1 MKKLFIAAIAAT
13 LIAAPA
19 IAADIEV
26 GTPPY
31 YRPPPPPPPL
41 MFTWTG
47 CYLGGHLGGAFTHNQ
62 FTGPLVVTP
71 FGVTTTVVDISDINF
86 GSNGFL
92 VGGQAG
98 CNYQLPWR
106 WVIGIEGDA
115 SWGNI
120 RGGKLLTASTTL
132 ADTTKVNVNGN
143 LSLKAD
149 FIATAT
155 ARLGYAVGFLGHGLI
170 YGKGGAAWVGN
181 RDDFDGQIAT
191 TVSSLPTVITPLN
204 FSATETRVGWTVGV
218 GVEWAVLRYWS
229 VKGEY
234 DFLDFGRHT
243 VTFTDPVLGGASINV
258 RQQISEVK
266 FGINYRFGPGLVPMY

>member
-1 MKKLFIAAIAAT
+1 VVISAVPSPTTNLPVHLWSPHLVSRRPLLISVILTSVRTDFWWEGKPAAIISFRGDGLLALKVTRPGET
-13 LIAAPA
+13 L
-19 IAADIEV
+19 E
-26 GTPPY
+26 
-31 YRPPPPPPPL
+31 
-41 MFTWTG
+41 
-47 CYLGGHLGGAFTHNQ
+47 GG
-62 FTGPLVVTP
+62 
-71 FGVTTTVVDISDINF
+71 
-86 GSNGFL
+86 
-92 VGGQAG
+92 
-98 CNYQLPWR
+98 
-106 WVIGIEGDA
+106 E
-115 SWGNI
+115 
-120 RGGKLLTASTTL
+120 LLTASTTL
-132 ADTTKVNVNGN
+132 ISPATTTTVSVNGN

-155 ARLGYAVGFLGHGLI
+155 ARIGYAVGFLGQGLI
-170 YGKGGAAWVGN
+170 YGKGGAAWVGD

-191 TVSSLPTVITPLN
+191 TVSSLPTVLTPLN

-234 DFLDFGRHT
+234 DFLDFGRHS

>member
-1 MKKLFIAAIAAT
+1 
-13 LIAAPA
+13 
-19 IAADIEV
+19 
-26 GTPPY
+26 
-31 YRPPPPPPPL
+31 
-41 MFTWTG
+41 MFSWTG
-47 CYLGGHLGGAFTHNQ
+47 CYLGGHLGGAFTNNE
-62 FTGPLVVTP
+62 FTGPVEVTAFP
-71 FGVTTTVVDISDINF
+71 NTSVPTTIVINNINF

-98 CNYQLPWR
+98 CNYQLPWK

-120 RGGKLLTASTTL
+120 RGGKRLTVSTTL
-132 ADTTKVNVNGN
+132 IDPFTAGTTTVNSNGN
-143 LSLKAD
+143 LSLKSD

-170 YGKGGAAWVGN
+170 YGKGGAAWVGD

-191 TVSSLPTVITPLN
+191 TVSPLPTVITPLN

-229 VKGEY
+229 VKGKY
-234 DFLDFGRHT
+234 DFLVFGRHA
-243 VTFTDPVLGGASINV
+243 VTFTDPVFGGASINV